1 MLRRWLSHSCAAC
14 LRGDYAGCDK
24 EAERSSDN
32 ATVTFAVGVKHSTG
46 AAAGRA
52 RIKDRTEATRAAVVV
67 GQVVAL
73 WAGDGEFA
81 VAKVAK
87 QPRKAQKGEVV
98 MGQPTNHGQY
108 WVVEVDWS
116 SSVGSSKAHPQKVK
130 FEVGEM
136 CSKTEC
142 VCGAARGCK
151 KRHSHLVYVDTIL
164 VPLDLGMVREG
175 APTRRQRKR
184 QRQQQQRATKP
195 EFWVLPPGSK
205 QALLRTMAED
215 RAAGVTYTRHT

>member
-1 MLRRWLSHSCAAC
+1 MEAAKK
-14 LRGDYAGCDK
+14 RK
-24 EAERSSDN
+24 I
-32 ATVTFAVGVKHSTG
+32 KQ
-46 AAAGRA
+46 AA
-52 RIKDRTEATRAAVVV
+52 V

-73 WAGDGEFA
+73 WTGDGEFA

>member
-1 MLRRWLSHSCAAC
+1 MLPLRR
-14 LRGDYAGCDK
+14 GEYAGCDR
-24 EAERSSDN
+24 ETERSSDN
-32 ATVTFAVGVKHSTG
+32 TPVAFAVGVKNSTG
-46 AAAGRA
+46 AAAGKA
-52 RIKDRTEATRAAVVV
+52 RIKDRTEATRVKVAV

-73 WAGDGEFA
+73 WTGDGEFA
-81 VAKVAK
+81 VAKIAK

-175 APTRRQRKR
+175 APARRQRKL
-184 QRQQQQRATKP
+184 QKQQQANKP

-205 QALLRTMAED
+205 QELLRTMAED